1 MSAAGHLLEKPADGL
16 DVFGGNER
24 LAWMQ
29 RLEHFAYEG
38 VRDHCAE
45 ARRAPDTGVVPRSCR
60 ASLVVRMIGAS
71 GIGVELVLLDDSL
84 LKALEDGAVPHPLA
98 LPL

>member
-1 MSAAGHLLEKPADGL
+1 
-16 DVFGGNER
+16 
-24 LAWMQ
+24 
-29 RLEHFAYEG
+29 
-38 VRDHCAE
+38 
-45 ARRAPDTGVVPRSCR
+45 
-60 ASLVVRMIGAS
+60 MIGAS